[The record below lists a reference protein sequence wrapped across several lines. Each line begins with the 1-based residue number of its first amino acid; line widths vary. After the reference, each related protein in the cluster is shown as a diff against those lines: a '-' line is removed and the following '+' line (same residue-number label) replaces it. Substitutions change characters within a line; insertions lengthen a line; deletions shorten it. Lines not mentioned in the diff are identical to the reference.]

1 MNATLRKMQ
10 ASIDVNADTPV
21 SYTFVNGEDLIP
33 LNESLGQTIQLK
45 FSGEIFCIHCDRKTK
60 KSFSQGYC
68 YPCFKKL
75 AQCDMC
81 IVKPETCHFDQGTCR
96 DPDWAEKYC
105 MQGHTIYLSNS
116 SGLKVGITRNTQIPT
131 RWIDQ
136 GAVQALPIF
145 HVNNRLHS
153 GLVEIILAEH
163 VADKTNWRTMLKGDV
178 PILDLQQ
185 ERDKL
190 IDTCESDLEQLW
202 EEVEE
207 FTLEPLENE
216 IPISLQYPVL
226 EYPKKIVSLNAEK
239 NPLVEGTLM
248 GIKGQYL
255 ILDTGVIN
263 IRKYTGYVAEL
274 ML

>member
-1 MNATLRKMQ
+1 MTVTLRKMQ
-10 ASIDVNADTPV
+10 ASIDANTDDPV
-21 SYTFVNGEDLIP
+21 SYNFVLGEERVP
-33 LNESLGQTIQLK
+33 LKESLGQNVLLK
-45 FSGEIFCIHCDRKTK
+45 FSGEIFCIHCNRKTK

-81 IVKPETCHFDQGTCR
+81 IVKPETCHFDRGTCR
-96 DPDWAEKYC
+96 EPDWAEKHC
-105 MQGHTIYLSNS
+105 MQGHTVYLSNS

-136 GAVQALPIF
+136 GAIQALPIF
-145 HVNNRLHS
+145 QVNTRLHS
-153 GLVEIILAEH
+153 GLVEILLADH

-178 PILDLQQ
+178 PVLDLQQ

-190 IDTCESDLEQLW
+190 IDTCEAELEQLW
-202 EEVEE
+202 EEVED
-207 FTLEPLENE
+207 FALEPLEDE
-216 IPISLQYPVL
+216 AISIKYPVL
-226 EYPKKIVSLNAEK
+226 EYPKKIVSHNVEK
-239 NPLVEGTLM
+239 TPLIEGTLM

-263 IRKYTGYVAEL
+263 IRKHTGYQAEISL
-274 ML
+274 